1 MQLLLDTHTYY
12 WWRADRKRLSTKA
25 RAAIENRNHTVS
37 VSAATVWEL
46 AIKAHAKGWEEARVL
61 LLDAEKTMQLD
72 DMSPLSISLAH
83 AREAGSLPLVH
94 RDPFD
99 RMLVAQARVEGLQIV
114 SNERL
119 FDAYG
124 VSRVW

>member
-1 MQLLLDTHTYY
+1 MRLLLDTHAYF
-12 WWRADRKRLSTKA
+12 WWRADRKRLSTAA
-25 RAAIENRNHTVS
+25 RRAIGDHGNTVH

-46 AIKAHAKGWEEARVL
+46 SIKAHAKGWEDARVV
-61 LLDAEKTMQLD
+61 LLDLEHHLRDQGML
-72 DMSPLSISLAH
+72 PLPISLAH

-99 RMLVAQARVEGLQIV
+99 RMLVAQARVDDLRLV

-119 FDAYG
+119 LDAYG
-124 VSRVW
+124 MSRLW

>member
-1 MQLLLDTHTYY
+1 VRLLLDTHAYY
-12 WWRADRKRLSTKA
+12 WWRADRRRLSARA
-25 RAAIENRNHTVS
+25 RAAIEDRTNDVA

-46 AIKAHAKGWEEARVL
+46 AIKAHTKDWAGARVL
-61 LLDAEKTMQLD
+61 LLDLEAVMAAEGM
-72 DMSPLSISLAH
+72 MPLSMSLAH

-99 RMLVAQARVEGLQIV
+99 RMLVAQSRVEGLQIV

-124 VSRVW
+124 VSRLW